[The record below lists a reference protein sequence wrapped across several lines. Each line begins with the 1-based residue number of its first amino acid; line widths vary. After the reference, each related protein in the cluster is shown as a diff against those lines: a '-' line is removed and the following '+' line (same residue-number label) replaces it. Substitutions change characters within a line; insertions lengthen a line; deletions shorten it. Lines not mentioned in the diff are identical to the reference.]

1 MLAPVHD
8 ANHDRAGLGSHFD
21 EIQTGICC
29 GLPSLF
35 EGDDA
40 DLFATGTDQADGG
53 QTNLFVDTDL
63 GFD

>member
-1 MLAPVHD
+1 MLTPVHD
-8 ANHDRAGLGSHFD
+8 ADHDGAGLGSNFD

-29 GLPSLF
+29 GLAGLF

-40 DLFATGTDQADGG
+40 DLFAAGTDQADGT
-53 QTNLFVDTDL
+53 QTDLIVDSNL